1 MKQNG
6 LEIDPH
12 TYGQLIFEKDA
23 EIIQWIRIVFST
35 MMLE

>member
-1 MKQNG
+1 MKQKE
-6 LEIDPH
+6 LKIDPH
-12 TYGQLIFEKDA
+12 TCGQLIFEKDA